1 MVAEADLMRGARS
14 TLIML
19 AVFLGLAAYV
29 YYVELERLPAS
40 ETPPNEQ
47 VFDIESDAIDALT
60 ISAGGQETALAKSES
75 GDWELTTP
83 VQASADATAVSSIT
97 SRLASL
103 EVNRVVSDEP
113 MELEPFGL
121 SAPSVQVSFRTG
133 DGSVDDRLL
142 IGTTTPTGADRYAK
156 LASSDQIIMVAS
168 DLESAFRKTPFD
180 LRDKTILDIDALD
193 VDHLEVVVD
202 STTIA
207 FDKGDGDW
215 RMVDPWEVRADFSTV
230 QGLIGRL
237 SSGQMRAVV
246 SEDPAS
252 DGDGGE
258 GDDTYGLS
266 DPAGVVTVRAGSATA
281 SLRLGD
287 EAPGGARYAQD
298 ASRALVFTI
307 DESLGTDIEREAGE
321 YRDKNLFGFRPFN
334 ARRLEVVKSD
344 VTTAFEKTETE
355 PTDDAEDDGV
365 EEVWRSIEPKAADV
379 ERSAM
384 DDLLSALS
392 NVRAES
398 FADSRSD
405 LGLDGAK
412 LLATVTVQ
420 YEDSAADDGAAPLE
434 DRVRLWRT
442 GDDTYAIHGPEPGAA
457 FVDTQSIDDALE
469 ALDAVIA
476 GQAGQAVQSGSDEES
491 ADSQPQG

>member
-1 MVAEADLMRGARS
+1 MRGARS

-19 AVFLGLAAYV
+19 VVFLGLAAYV

-40 ETPPNEQ
+40 ESPPNEQ

-60 ISAGGQETALAKSES
+60 VSADGQETALAKSED
-75 GDWELTTP
+75 GDWELTNP
-83 VQASADATAVSSIT
+83 VQGRADATAVSSIT

-156 LASSDQIIMVAS
+156 LDSSDRIIMVAS

-215 RMVDPWEVRADFSTV
+215 RMVDPWEVRADFSTI

-237 SSGQMRAVV
+237 SSSQMRAVV
-246 SEDPAS
+246 DEDPAS
-252 DGDGGE
+252 DSDGGE
-258 GDDTYGLS
+258 GDDAYGLS

-321 YRDKNLFGFRPFN
+321 YRDKSLFGFRPFN

-344 VTTAFEKTETE
+344 VTTAFEKTESE
-355 PTDDAEDDGV
+355 PDDAEDDAV
-365 EEVWRSIEPKAADV
+365 EEVWRSIEPEAADV

-405 LGLDGAK
+405 LGLDGAN

-420 YEDSAADDGAAPLE
+420 YEDAAADDGADPLE

-457 FVDTQSIDDALE
+457 VVDTQSIDDALE
-469 ALDAVIA
+469 ALEAVIA
-476 GQAGQAVQSGSDEES
+476 GQAVQAV
-491 ADSQPQG
+491 P